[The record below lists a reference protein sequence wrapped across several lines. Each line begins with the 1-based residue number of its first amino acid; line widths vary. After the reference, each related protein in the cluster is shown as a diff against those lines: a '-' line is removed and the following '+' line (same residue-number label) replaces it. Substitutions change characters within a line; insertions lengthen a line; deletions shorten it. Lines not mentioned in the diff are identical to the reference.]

1 MITFKELRYVTLLN
15 KHKNFSQA
23 AKHAGISQPALSMA
37 ISKLEEKLDLKLF
50 YRDTNGMVRSNIYS
64 DFLSNEGGN
73 IVKNVDDVMLRLK
86 SITKK
91 NTWSVFF
98 GVGNIVAESILP
110 GALKSFCSKNK
121 EVYPNFISGY
131 WYELR
136 DKLLRQ
142 EINFFITANHL
153 NAVDDEITQEDFI
166 NLKLNFYARVD
177 HPLTKLD
184 KIKCVNLI
192 EYPVITYHTVSSK
205 KYIFDKLETQQQID
219 RFEKNFPAGNLESV
233 KLAVPIVSDTDYLI
247 MSPEKF
253 FNNEVNQGLLK
264 VIEIEDFDLILKIK
278 LVTRSNEILS
288 PIEAEMVESLVLE
301 KDTFVGRQN

>member
-73 IVKNVDDVMLRLK
+73 VVKNVDDIMLRLK

-91 NTWSVFF
+91 NTGSVFF

-121 EVYPNFISGY
+121 EVYPNFVSGY

-153 NAVDDEITQEDFI
+153 DAVDDEITQEDFI

>member
-1 MITFKELRYVTLLN
+1 MITLKELKYVTLLN

-73 IVKNVDDVMLRLK
+73 IVKNVDDVLFRLK

-91 NTWSVFF
+91 NTGSVVF

-121 EVYPNFISGY
+121 EIYPNFISGY

-136 DKLLRQ
+136 EKLLRQ

-153 NAVDDEITQEDFI
+153 DAVDDEITQEDFI
-166 NLKLNFYARVD
+166 KLKVNFFARVD

-205 KYIFDKLETQQQID
+205 KYIFDRLETQQQID
-219 RFEKNFPAGNLESV
+219 KLEKNFPAGNLESV
-233 KLAVPIVSDTDYLI
+233 KLAVPIVSETDYLI

-264 VIEIEDFDLILKIK
+264 VIEIDDFDLTLKIK

-288 PIEAEMVESLVLE
+288 PIELEMVESLGLE
-301 KDTFVGRQN
+301 RDTFIGRQS

>member
-73 IVKNVDDVMLRLK
+73 IVKNLDDVLFRLK
-86 SITKK
+86 SITNK
-91 NTWSVFF
+91 NTGSVFF

-110 GALKSFCSKNK
+110 GALKSFCNKNK
-121 EVYPNFISGY
+121 EVYPHFISGY

-136 DKLLRQ
+136 EKLLRQ

-153 NAVDDEITQEDFI
+153 DAVDEEITQEDFI
-166 NLKLNFYARVD
+166 NLKINFYARVD
-177 HPLTKLD
+177 HPLTKLGN
-184 KIKCVNLI
+184 INCVNLI

-205 KYIFDKLETQQQID
+205 KHIFDRLETQQQLD
-219 RFEKNFPAGNLESV
+219 KLEKNFPAGNLESV
-233 KLAVPIVSDTDYLI
+233 KLAVPILSDTDYLI
-247 MSPEKF
+247 MAPERF
-253 FNNEVNQGLLK
+253 FNNEINQGKLK
-264 VIEIEDFDLILKIK
+264 VIEIDDFDLTLKIK

-288 PIEAEMVESLVLE
+288 PIEAEMVESLGLE
-301 KDTFVGRQN
+301 KDAFIDRQN

>member
-91 NTWSVFF
+91 NTGSVFF

-153 NAVDDEITQEDFI
+153 DAVDDEITQEDFI
-166 NLKLNFYARVD
+166 NLKLNFYARSD

-301 KDTFVGRQN
+301 KDIFVGRQN

>member
-15 KHKNFSQA
+15 KYKNFSQA

-37 ISKLEEKLDLKLF
+37 ISKLEERLDLKLF

-91 NTWSVFF
+91 NTGSVFF

-142 EINFFITANHL
+142 EISFFITANHL
-153 NAVDDEITQEDFI
+153 DAVDDEITQEDFI

-247 MSPEKF
+247 MSPENF

-264 VIEIEDFDLILKIK
+264 VIEIDDFDLILKIK

-288 PIEAEMVESLVLE
+288 PIEAEMVESLISE

>member
-64 DFLSNEGGN
+64 DFLSDEGGN
-73 IVKNVDDVMLRLK
+73 IVKNVDDIMLRLK

-91 NTWSVFF
+91 NTGSVFF

>member
-1 MITFKELRYVTLLN
+1 MITFKELRYVALLN
-15 KHKNFSQA
+15 KYKNFSQA

-73 IVKNVDDVMLRLK
+73 IIKNVDDVLLRLK

-91 NTWSVFF
+91 NTGSVVF

-110 GALKSFCSKNK
+110 GALKSFCIKNK

-136 DKLLRQ
+136 EKLLRQ

-153 NAVDDEITQEDFI
+153 DAVDDEITQEDFI
-166 NLKLNFYARVD
+166 KLKVNFFARIN
-177 HPLTKLD
+177 HPLTNLD

-205 KYIFDKLETQQQID
+205 KYIFDRLETQQQID
-219 RFEKNFPAGNLESV
+219 KLEKNFPAGNLESV
-233 KLAVPIVSDTDYLI
+233 KLVVPVVSETDYLI

-264 VIEIEDFDLILKIK
+264 VIEIDDFDLTLKIK

-288 PIEAEMVESLVLE
+288 PIELEMVESLGLE
-301 KDTFVGRQN
+301 RDTFVSR

>member
-73 IVKNVDDVMLRLK
+73 IIKNVDDVLLRLK

-91 NTWSVFF
+91 NTGSVVF

-136 DKLLRQ
+136 EKLLRQ

-153 NAVDDEITQEDFI
+153 DAVDDEITQEDFI
-166 NLKLNFYARVD
+166 KLKVNFFARID

-184 KIKCVNLI
+184 KIKCFNLI

-205 KYIFDKLETQQQID
+205 KYIFDRLETQQQID
-219 RFEKNFPAGNLESV
+219 KLEKNFPAGNLESV
-233 KLAVPIVSDTDYLI
+233 KLAVPIVSETDYLI

-253 FNNEVNQGLLK
+253 FKYEVNQGLLK
-264 VIEIEDFDLILKIK
+264 VIEIDDFDLTLKIK

-288 PIEAEMVESLVLE
+288 PIEVEMVENFGLE
-301 KDTFVGRQN
+301 RDTFVGR

>member
-1 MITFKELRYVTLLN
+1 MITFKELKYVTLLN

-73 IVKNVDDVMLRLK
+73 IVKNVDDVLFRLK

-91 NTWSVFF
+91 NTGSVVF

-110 GALKSFCSKNK
+110 GALKTFCSKNK

-233 KLAVPIVSDTDYLI
+233 SLQYLVSETDYLI

-264 VIEIEDFDLILKIK
+264 VIEIDDFDLTLKIK

-288 PIEAEMVESLVLE
+288 PIELEMVESLGLE
-301 KDTFVGRQN
+301 RDTFIGRQS

>member
-37 ISKLEEKLDLKLF
+37 ISKLEERLDLKLF

-73 IVKNVDDVMLRLK
+73 IVKNVDDIMLRLK

-91 NTWSVFF
+91 NTGSVFF

-184 KIKCVNLI
+184 KNKCVNLI

-264 VIEIEDFDLILKIK
+264 VIEIDDFDLILKIK

>member
-91 NTWSVFF
+91 NTGSVFF

>member
-73 IVKNVDDVMLRLK
+73 IVKNVDDIMLRLK

-91 NTWSVFF
+91 NTGSVFF

>member
-73 IVKNVDDVMLRLK
+73 IVKNVDDIMLRLK

-91 NTWSVFF
+91 NTGSVFF

-301 KDTFVGRQN
+301 KDSFVGRQN

>member
-73 IVKNVDDVMLRLK
+73 IVKNLDDVLFRLK
-86 SITKK
+86 SVTKK
-91 NTWSVFF
+91 NTGSVVF

-110 GALKSFCSKNK
+110 GALKSFCKKNR

-136 DKLLRQ
+136 EKLLRQ

-153 NAVDDEITQEDFI
+153 DAVDDEITQEDFI

-192 EYPVITYHTVSSK
+192 EYPVITYHTISSK

-219 RFEKNFPAGNLESV
+219 KLEKNFPAGNLESV
-233 KLAVPIVSDTDYLI
+233 KLAVPIVSETDYLI

-264 VIEIEDFDLILKIK
+264 VIEIDDFDLTLKIK

-288 PIEAEMVESLVLE
+288 PIELKMVESLSME
-301 KDTFVGRQN
+301 KVFFTS

>member
-37 ISKLEEKLDLKLF
+37 ISKLEERLDLKLF

-73 IVKNVDDVMLRLK
+73 IVKNVDDVLFRLK

-91 NTWSVFF
+91 NTGSVVF

-110 GALKSFCSKNK
+110 GALKSFCNKNK

-136 DKLLRQ
+136 EKLLRQ

-153 NAVDDEITQEDFI
+153 DAVDDEITQEDFI

-192 EYPVITYHTVSSK
+192 EYPVITYHTISSK
-205 KYIFDKLETQQQID
+205 KYIFDKLKTQQQID
-219 RFEKNFPAGNLESV
+219 KLEKNFPAGNLESV

-264 VIEIEDFDLILKIK
+264 VLEIDDFDLTLKIK

-288 PIEAEMVESLVLE
+288 PIEAEMVESLGLE
-301 KDTFVGRQN
+301 KNTFVGRQN

>member
-15 KHKNFSQA
+15 KYKNFSQA

-37 ISKLEEKLDLKLF
+37 ISKLEERLDLKLF

-91 NTWSVFF
+91 NTGSVFF

-153 NAVDDEITQEDFI
+153 DAVDDEITQEDFI

-247 MSPEKF
+247 MSPENF

-264 VIEIEDFDLILKIK
+264 VIEIDDFDLILKIK

-288 PIEAEMVESLVLE
+288 PIEAEMVESLISE

>member
-73 IVKNVDDVMLRLK
+73 IIKN
-86 SITKK
+86 
-91 NTWSVFF
+91 
-98 GVGNIVAESILP
+98 VAESILP

-136 DKLLRQ
+136 EKLLRQ

-153 NAVDDEITQEDFI
+153 DAVDDEITQEDFI
-166 NLKLNFYARVD
+166 KLKVNFFARID

-205 KYIFDKLETQQQID
+205 KYIFDRLETQQQID
-219 RFEKNFPAGNLESV
+219 KLEKNFPAGNLESV
-233 KLAVPIVSDTDYLI
+233 KLAVPIVSETDYLI

-253 FNNEVNQGLLK
+253 FKYEVNQGLLK
-264 VIEIEDFDLILKIK
+264 VIEIDDFDLTLKIK

-288 PIEAEMVESLVLE
+288 PIEVEMVESFGLE
-301 KDTFVGRQN
+301 RDTFVGR

>member
-1 MITFKELRYVTLLN
+1 MSTMFC
-15 KHKNFSQA
+15 S
-23 AKHAGISQPALSMA
+23 G
-37 ISKLEEKLDLKLF
+37 SKVLQ
-50 YRDTNGMVRSNIYS
+50 
-64 DFLSNEGGN
+64 
-73 IVKNVDDVMLRLK
+73 
-86 SITKK
+86 KK
-91 NTWSVFF
+91 NTGSVVF

-136 DKLLRQ
+136 EKLLRQ

-153 NAVDDEITQEDFI
+153 DAVDEEITQEDFI
-166 NLKLNFYARVD
+166 NLKVNFYARVN

-184 KIKCVNLI
+184 NINCVNLI

-205 KYIFDKLETQQQID
+205 KYIFDRLETQQQID
-219 RFEKNFPAGNLESV
+219 KLEKNFPAGNLESV
-233 KLAVPIVSDTDYLI
+233 KLAVPIVSETDYLI

-264 VIEIEDFDLILKIK
+264 VIEIDDFDLTLKIK

-288 PIEAEMVESLVLE
+288 PIELEMVESLGKRRFCWLS
-301 KDTFVGRQN
+301 KLMAFQG

>member
-23 AKHAGISQPALSMA
+23 AKYAGISQPALSMA
-37 ISKLEEKLDLKLF
+37 ISKLEERLDLKLF

-91 NTWSVFF
+91 NTGSVFF

-153 NAVDDEITQEDFI
+153 DAVDDEITQEDFI

>member
-1 MITFKELRYVTLLN
+1 MITLKELKYVTLLN

-73 IVKNVDDVMLRLK
+73 IIKNVDDVLLRLK

-91 NTWSVFF
+91 NTGSVVF

-136 DKLLRQ
+136 EKLLRQ

-153 NAVDDEITQEDFI
+153 DAVDDEITQEDFI
-166 NLKLNFYARVD
+166 KLKVNFFARID
-177 HPLTKLD
+177 HPLTNLD

-205 KYIFDKLETQQQID
+205 KYIFDRLETQQQID
-219 RFEKNFPAGNLESV
+219 KLEKNFPAGNLESV
-233 KLAVPIVSDTDYLI
+233 KLAVPIVSETDYLI

-264 VIEIEDFDLILKIK
+264 VIEIDDFDLTLKIK

-288 PIEAEMVESLVLE
+288 PIELEMVESLALE
-301 KDTFVGRQN
+301 RDVFVGCYD

>member
-73 IVKNVDDVMLRLK
+73 IVKNVDDIMLRLK

-91 NTWSVFF
+91 NTGSVFF

-219 RFEKNFPAGNLESV
+219 MFEKNFPAGNLESV

-301 KDTFVGRQN
+301 KDSFVGRQN

>member
-1 MITFKELRYVTLLN
+1 M
-15 KHKNFSQA
+15 
-23 AKHAGISQPALSMA
+23 SMMFCSG
-37 ISKLEEKLDLKLF
+37 SKVLQ
-50 YRDTNGMVRSNIYS
+50 
-64 DFLSNEGGN
+64 
-73 IVKNVDDVMLRLK
+73 
-86 SITKK
+86 K
-91 NTWSVFF
+91 NTGSVVF

-136 DKLLRQ
+136 EKLLRQ

-153 NAVDDEITQEDFI
+153 DAVDDEITQEDFI
-166 NLKLNFYARVD
+166 KLKVNFFARVD

-205 KYIFDKLETQQQID
+205 KYIFDRLETQQQID
-219 RFEKNFPAGNLESV
+219 KLEKNFPAGNLESV
-233 KLAVPIVSDTDYLI
+233 KLAVPIVSETDYLI

-264 VIEIEDFDLILKIK
+264 VIEIDDFDLTLNIK

-288 PIEAEMVESLVLE
+288 PIEVEMVESLGLE
-301 KDTFVGRQN
+301 RDTFVGRQS